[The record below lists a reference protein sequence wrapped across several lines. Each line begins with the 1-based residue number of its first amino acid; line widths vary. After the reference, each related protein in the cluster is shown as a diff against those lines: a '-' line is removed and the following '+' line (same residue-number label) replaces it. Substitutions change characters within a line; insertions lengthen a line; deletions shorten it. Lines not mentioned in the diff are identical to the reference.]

1 MKANLEFLKD
11 RFHRYNHEIFSG
23 KLPEPIFHVTAA
35 GSFVGQYKV
44 KRVYGRHSL
53 SEERHLTLSDRY
65 DLPETQ
71 LEDIVIHEMIH
82 YYIHHSKL
90 RDTSSH
96 GQIFRKMM
104 HDINMRFRRHIT
116 VSHRCTKEEY
126 ESDTAKVHSII
137 CLCTM
142 TDGRKLI
149 CKASQSKI
157 FELHKA
163 FQEWDKVAKEEWY
176 WVYSSYFNRYRRVL
190 TPKLFEVDTEGLNLI
205 ESSTRLEFAVE
216 SDGRLI
222 LRRAAPMRR

>member
-44 KRVYGRHSL
+44 KRVGRHSL
-53 SEERHLTLSDRY
+53 SEERHLTLSNRY

>member
-1 MKANLEFLKD
+1 MKK
-11 RFHRYNHEIFSG
+11 
-23 KLPEPIFHVTAA
+23 
-35 GSFVGQYKV
+35 
-44 KRVYGRHSL
+44 VYGRHSL
-53 SEERHLTLSDRY
+53 SEERHLTLSCRY
-65 DLPETQ
+65 DLPEAQ

-96 GQIFRKMM
+96 GQIFRRMM
-104 HDINMRFRRHIT
+104 EDINKRYGRHIT
-116 VSHRCTKEEY
+116 ISHRCTKEEY

-176 WVYSSYFNRYRRVL
+176 WVYGSYFNRYRRVL

-205 ESSTRLEFAVE
+205 ESSIRLEFAVE

-222 LRRAAPMRR
+222 LRRGAPMRR

>member
-44 KRVYGRHSL
+44 KRVGRHSL

-222 LRRAAPMRR
+222 LRRASPMRR

>member
-44 KRVYGRHSL
+44 KRVGRHSL

-90 RDTSSH
+90 CDTSSH

-163 FQEWDKVAKEEWY
+163 FQEWNKVAKEEWY